1 MILILKNDILPFIY
15 QKEKNDDDSND
26 NYSFDLITRR
36 NIKFFNNIMI
46 NKNYIITS
54 FKIYSLLPFFQL
66 SFPSFP

>member
-1 MILILKNDILPFIY
+1 MILIFIITKNYIYSRNNIELLLKNDILPFIY

-46 NKNYIITS
+46 NKII
-54 FKIYSLLPFFQL
+54 
-66 SFPSFP
+66 